1 MKDRIYQLRKH
12 FHLTQVEMGKSIG
25 TSISFIGLVETGRSG
40 MSDETVEKIC
50 KKFHISAAWLK
61 DGSGP
66 MLSEDPASWVLQHE
80 SKEDKQKR
88 MGAIAARIREIR
100 KSLQLSQKAFA
111 ERMNFSRVAIA
122 LVEQG
127 RNNTS
132 DIMLKKI
139 EETYGISHS
148 WLWDGKGEMNLDT
161 PIR

>member
-50 KKFHISAAWLK
+50 EKFHVSAAWLR

-66 MLSEDPASWVLQHE
+66 MLNEDPASWVVRGE
-80 SKEDKQKR
+80 KKNRE
-88 MGAIAARIREIR
+88 AITARIKEAR
-100 KSLQLSQKAFA
+100 KSLHLSQKAFA
-111 ERMNFSRVAIA
+111 ERMNYSRVAIA

-127 RNNTS
+127 RNNAS
-132 DIMLKKI
+132 DVMLRKI
-139 EETYGISHS
+139 EETYGIRIGGDEGKFSPVSHIVNTCHEYTS
-148 WLWDGKGEMNLDT
+148 
-161 PIR
+161 